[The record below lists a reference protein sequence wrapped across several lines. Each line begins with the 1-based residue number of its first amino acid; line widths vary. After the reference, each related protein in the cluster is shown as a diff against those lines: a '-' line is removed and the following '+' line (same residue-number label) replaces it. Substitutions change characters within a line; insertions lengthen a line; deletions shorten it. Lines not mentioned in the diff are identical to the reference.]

1 MDDMR
6 GFIFFKEPFCL
17 LWVPMDVVKLEMYV
31 LECSKRLARYVPQI
45 AILGRGEHPC
55 LALAL
60 SESRTYRFGF
70 DDVFYCGPNEARAT
84 GDQNDG
90 HDSRMSRELRGGRWC
105 ACKF

>member
-6 GFIFFKEPFCL
+6 RFIFFKEPFRL

-31 LECSKRLARYVPQI
+31 FEYSKRLARCIPEI
-45 AILGRGEHPC
+45 AILGRGEYPC
-55 LALAL
+55 LTLAL

-70 DDVFYCGPNEARAT
+70 DDVFYCRPDEARAT

-90 HDSRMSRELRGGRWC
+90 HDKVKC
-105 ACKF
+105 